1 MITLEQLAA
10 FFENGLNGLY
20 NNPYIKFHIW
30 ASAGHVDEP
39 IRDGNTVT
47 HFITGNLL
55 TSSSSND
62 ANLLVMGANGLTLE
76 FSIPVKRPRT
86 TATQT
91 SEELQEV
98 VNGQYPFVNEIA
110 EVINSYF
117 QEAQAFTLMD
127 GDDEYSLSFQAGTSL
142 TGTVDLQP
150 GIGKHV
156 TASVSITVYFVKG
169 GIISRDVSLTLDGV
183 PVPYQVLRV
192 GRSTESARDVYAGK
206 EVSKTVSS
214 SSAFSIDLQYPLNA
228 DHTTEETLS
237 FLMDGLPNT
246 AHFVALQYGKDASKR
261 LYLMTIDNTIANAQ
275 GVTVSGANIAL
286 CEVVEN
292 VQTLNFPSFF
302 QVGRFRFSVSTAET
316 VEFVLAENCDYY
328 LGGIAAEGN
337 GSITAELT
345 PDDFVYEEETDAYY
359 VYLVTDKKVEVTSTV
374 PFEVL

>member
-1 MITLEQLAA
+1 MITLEQLATY
-10 FFENGLNGLY
+10 FENGLNMLY

-39 IRDGNTVT
+39 IRNGNTVT

-76 FSIPVKRPRT
+76 FAIPVKRPRT
-86 TATQT
+86 TASQPA
-91 SEELQEV
+91 EELQEV

-142 TGTVDLQP
+142 TGTLDLQT
-150 GIGKHV
+150 GLSKHV
-156 TASVSITVYFVKG
+156 TASVSITVYFIKG
-169 GIISRDVSLTLDGV
+169 GIISRDVSLALDGV
-183 PVPYQVLRV
+183 QVPYQVMRV
-192 GRSTESARDVYAGK
+192 GRSTESTRDVYAGK
-206 EVSKTVSS
+206 EISKSVSS
-214 SSAFSIDLQYPLNA
+214 SSAFSIDLQFPLNDDNA
-228 DHTTEETLS
+228 TEETLS
-237 FLMDGLPNT
+237 FLLDGLPNT
-246 AHFVALQYGKDASKR
+246 AHFAALQYGKAARKR
-261 LYLMTIDNTIANAQ
+261 LYLMTIDNTITNAQ
-275 GVTVSGANIAL
+275 GVTVSGTNVAL

-292 VQTLNFPSFF
+292 VQALNFPSAF
-302 QVGRFRFSVSTAET
+302 QVGRFRFAVSTAGS
-316 VEFVLAENCDYY
+316 VEFSLSESCAYFI
-328 LGGIAAEGN
+328 GGKAAEGN

-359 VYLVTDKKVEVTSTV
+359 VYLVTDKKVTVTSTV
-374 PFEVL
+374 PFEVV